1 MSRVADGPIRVK
13 PLMDRIEG
21 DVRDGLRRRLIAR
34 GATEYDDA
42 ELFERVRSML
52 GQAATG
58 RNTDVLLVA
67 ELLDGEVDWEL
78 DTQLTLSSHRPA
90 PIGPIILF
98 MKRRFL
104 LPISRWLFEYSREN
118 FRRQQRMNR
127 ILLACIEQLAI
138 ENASLRH
145 DLDRV
150 KKS

>member
-13 PLMDRIEG
+13 PLMDRIEAE
-21 DVRDGLRRRLIAR
+21 VRDDLRRRLVAR

-42 ELFERVRSML
+42 ALFERVRAML
-52 GQAATG
+52 DQAATG
-58 RNTDVLLVA
+58 RSTDVLLVA
-67 ELLDGEVDWEL
+67 ELLDGDVDWEL
-78 DTQLTLSSHRPA
+78 DTQLKLSSHRPA
-90 PIGPIILF
+90 LGPIILF
-98 MKRRFL
+98 MKRRLL

-138 ENASLRH
+138 ENARLRQ

-150 KKS
+150 KKP

>member
-1 MSRVADGPIRVK
+1 MSRVADSPIRVK

-21 DVRDGLRRRLIAR
+21 EVRDGLRRRLIAR

-52 GQAATG
+52 DQAATG
-58 RNTDVLLVA
+58 RSTDVLLVA

-78 DTQLTLSSHRPA
+78 DTQLTLSSHRRA
-90 PIGPIILF
+90 LGPIILF
-98 MKRRFL
+98 MKRRLL

-138 ENASLRH
+138 ENARLRQ

-150 KKS
+150 EKS

>member
-13 PLMDRIEG
+13 PLMDRIEAE
-21 DVRDGLRRRLIAR
+21 VRDALRRRLVAR

-42 ELFERVRSML
+42 ALFERVRAML
-52 GQAATG
+52 DQAATG
-58 RNTDVLLVA
+58 RSTDVLLVA
-67 ELLDGEVDWEL
+67 ELLDGDVDWEL
-78 DTQLTLSSHRPA
+78 DTQLRLSSHRPA
-90 PIGPIILF
+90 LGPIILF
-98 MKRRFL
+98 MKRRLL

-138 ENASLRH
+138 ENARLRQ

-150 KKS
+150 KKP

>member
-1 MSRVADGPIRVK
+1 VSLVADSPIRVK

-21 DVRDGLRRRLIAR
+21 EVRDGLRRRLIAR

-42 ELFERVRSML
+42 QLFERVRAVL
-52 GQAATG
+52 DQAATG
-58 RNTDVLLVA
+58 RSSDVLLVA
-67 ELLDGEVDWEL
+67 ELLDGDVDWEL

-90 PIGPIILF
+90 LGPIILF
-98 MKRRFL
+98 MKRRLL
-104 LPISRWLFEYSREN
+104 LPLSRWLFEYSREN

-138 ENASLRH
+138 ENARLRQ

-150 KKS
+150 EKS

>member
-1 MSRVADGPIRVK
+1 VSRVADGPIRVK
-13 PLMDRIEG
+13 PLMAPYPGRRSREPA
-21 DVRDGLRRRLIAR
+21 RRLIAR
-34 GATEYDDA
+34 GATEYDDV

-52 GQAATG
+52 DRAATG
-58 RNTDVLLVA
+58 RSTDVLLVA
-67 ELLDGEVDWEL
+67 ELLDGDVDWEL
-78 DTQLTLSSHRPA
+78 DTQLKLSSHRPA
-90 PIGPIILF
+90 PLGPIILF

-138 ENASLRH
+138 ENASLRQ

-150 KKS
+150 KKP